1 MDNFIYNNELSKKLN
16 LVSFASLINKIKLN
30 SDPIPFLLK
39 EFSEIESL
47 FNMQNLTKIL
57 YFNKKSIHKILYDFD
72 QIIPI
77 KDNMNQNLTFN
88 YYLSLLIII
97 NSGGS

>member
-1 MDNFIYNNELSKKLN
+1 MDNFTYNNELSKKLN

-57 YFNKKSIHKILYDFD
+57 YFRQYIFRGFIL
-72 QIIPI
+72 
-77 KDNMNQNLTFN
+77 
-88 YYLSLLIII
+88 
-97 NSGGS
+97 NS